1 MYVVSCPLA
10 APHRAIYII
19 THALALVYSIEHF
32 RNLMSMGA
40 VDTTPVP
47 TLKLDLPLSL
57 SSITTP
63 LTMIAAAS
71 IL

>member
-1 MYVVSCPLA
+1 MSIGC
-10 APHRAIYII
+10 APQSDL
-19 THALALVYSIEHF
+19 HALALVYSIEHF
-32 RNLMSMGA
+32 RNLMSMGT